1 MSLLGGNEKARFIG
15 LDSPGSA
22 NFVVQYNP
30 KEFALNKAVSWS
42 DGGAQG
48 NDAGLYQYQK
58 GSPMTASFDLIFDTT
73 ASQNENVQ
81 EAWVSGLLA
90 LTNPVEEPT
99 KGEPTELGKKRP
111 RTLMFQ
117 WGRFSMPCVIE
128 SIKVQYL
135 MFSNAGNPVRARCSV
150 ALKEWRVQEDFE
162 AETGS
167 ASNGME
173 AVQLVQAKGGETL
186 VQISAAF
193 GIDVRVLARFNG
205 IVDPLAD
212 LTGKTL
218 RIPKGAGKAA
228 AKAAGKAASKAASK
242 AAGKAA
248 GKIAAKIGGKSA
260 AKKSSPPASSPP
272 RAPTGSGGGRGGGGG
287 GGIMRVR

>member
-30 KEFALNKAVSWS
+30 KEFSLNKSVSWS

-58 GSPMTASFDLIFDTT
+58 GTPMTASFDLIFDTT

-90 LTNPVEEPT
+90 LTNPVEKPT
-99 KGEPTELGKKRP
+99 KGEATELDKLRP

-128 SIKVQYL
+128 SVKVQYL
-135 MFSNAGNPVRARCSV
+135 MFSNAGDPVRARCSV
-150 ALKEWRVQEDFE
+150 ALKEWRVQDDFE
-162 AETGS
+162 AGSGS

-173 AVQLVQAKGGETL
+173 HVQLVQAKGGETL
-186 VQISAAF
+186 VQIAATF
-193 GIDVRVLARFNG
+193 GVEVRVLATFNG

-218 RIPKGAGKAA
+218 RIPKGAAKAAGKAA
-228 AKAAGKAASKAASK
+228 AKAAGKAAAKAASK
-242 AAGKAA
+242 LAGKAGAKA
-248 GKIAAKIGGKSA
+248 GAKSSAKKAAAPSSSA
-260 AKKSSPPASSPP
+260 ARP
-272 RAPTGSGGGRGGGGG
+272 SGGGGRAGGGGG
-287 GGIMRVR
+287 GGIMRIR